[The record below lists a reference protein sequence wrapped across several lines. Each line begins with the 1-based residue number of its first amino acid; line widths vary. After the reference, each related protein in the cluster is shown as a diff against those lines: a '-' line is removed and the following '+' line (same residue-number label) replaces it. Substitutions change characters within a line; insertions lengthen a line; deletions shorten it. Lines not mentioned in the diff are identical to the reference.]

1 MIVSGCI
8 NEALYLLLLT
18 HKNLSSLN
26 LLVHCHR
33 EREAKPYYCTWTGK
47 HLPPTQVVPSP
58 SYPDIHVQWK
68 HPTVFLQTANGSQ
81 LCTFVVHS
89 SISKRKKKIAGVK
102 KKKKRLE
109 VLKTLVVKVKCTRFM
124 AKTLQ
129 LSNFKL
135 AKFSLMLLVV
145 MTHELWRRQRK
156 TFTKAALVTV

>member
-1 MIVSGCI
+1 MIVSGCT

-33 EREAKPYYCTWTGK
+33 EREAKPDYCTWTGK

-89 SISKRKKKIAGVK
+89 SISKRKKIAGSK
-102 KKKKRLE
+102 KKTPE
-109 VLKTLVVKVKCTRFM
+109 AFKTPVAIKVKCTHSM
-124 AKTLQ
+124 VKTVQ
-129 LSNFKL
+129 LKQTFL
-135 AKFSLMLLVV
+135 AIKKRLKC
-145 MTHELWRRQRK
+145 WRHWWLR
-156 TFTKAALVTV
+156 

>member
-33 EREAKPYYCTWTGK
+33 EREAKPDYCTWTGK

-102 KKKKRLE
+102 KKNAWSVEDTGGQGKMYLLHGKNTS
-109 VLKTLVVKVKCTRFM
+109 VIK
-124 AKTLQ
+124 LQ
-129 LSNFKL
+129 TSEIFPGAPCCNDPWI
-135 AKFSLMLLVV
+135 V
-145 MTHELWRRQRK
+145 E
-156 TFTKAALVTV
+156 KAT